1 MTHPSLNLGWLFS
14 SSTNIYTHQQS
25 TPSPPPVTLPP
36 VLPLTCIHSRVNF
49 MGRYK
54 KNRGKQSKYDHDL
67 AIFLSMM
74 TQVCILSNS
83 PADFFSGLGSK

>member
-36 VLPLTCIHSRVNF
+36 VLPLTCIHSHVNF

-54 KNRGKQSKYDHDL
+54 KKQREAKQIRSR
-67 AIFLSMM
+67 F
-74 TQVCILSNS
+74 SN
-83 PADFFSGLGSK
+83 FFVYNDTSVHFE